1 MDLIL
6 TFDLGT
12 TSVKTCIFGRE
23 LGILGSSTLEYQLE
37 TPAPGIVELPSQ
49 VYWDTVRRGIR
60 EAAENA
66 SVDLREVKA
75 IAISTQGETMIPVD
89 SQGNALHNA
98 LVWLD
103 ERAHAEAADISTR
116 FDVETFYA
124 HTGVPECT
132 GYCPVS
138 KLLWFRRNQPEVYEK
153 AYKFLLLEDFI
164 IQRLTGRF
172 VTEKSLLC
180 TTGYYDIMAD
190 DYWQE
195 MLDTMELDREKLPQA
210 LECGTVAGTVLP
222 EIARELGLSEEAVV
236 ITAAMDQT
244 AAAVGAGNLVPGV
257 VTETTGTAMCI
268 GATADHPDMHHPA
281 RICVYRHIY
290 PGKYLLLP
298 TCMTAGMVFKW
309 FKDAF
314 CQEEA
319 RQARETGVSVY
330 DLLGDQATQAAPG
343 ANGLTLLPYFTGV
356 IQPDNDPNARGVFL
370 GVGLDTKKPEFVRAI
385 FEGIAYMLR
394 ENLALIETVDGQK
407 VTAVR
412 SLGGGSRSTLWRQI
426 KADVCGVEISSMSE
440 AECTSLGAAILAAVA
455 LGYYPDA
462 AEAARVGNSL
472 ASTLTPDEGKKALY
486 DRGFAR
492 YQRLW
497 LACRP
502 IFNEEGLQL

>member
-1 MDLIL
+1 MELIL

-12 TSVKTCIFGRE
+12 TSVKTCIFSKE
-23 LGILGSSTLEYQLE
+23 LRILGSSTLEYQLL

-49 VYWDTVRRGIR
+49 VYWDTIRQGIAD
-60 EAAENA
+60 AAVDA
-66 SVDLREVKA
+66 KVDLQDVRA

-89 SQGNALHNA
+89 RDGKALHNA
-98 LVWLD
+98 VVWLD
-103 ERAHAEAADISTR
+103 ERAHAEAADICGH
-116 FDVETFYA
+116 FDAETFYA

-138 KLLWFRRNQPEVYEK
+138 KLLWFRRNQKDVYDA
-153 AYKFLLLEDFI
+153 AYKFLLLEDFV

-180 TTGYYDIMAD
+180 TTGYYDIMEDA
-190 DYWQE
+190 YWDE
-195 MLDTMELDREKLPQA
+195 MLTAMDLDGSKLPEA
-210 LECGTVAGTVLP
+210 LECGTTVGRVLP
-222 EIARELGLSEEAVV
+222 EIARELGLSPEAVV

-244 AAAVGAGNLVPGV
+244 AAAVGAGNLVPGI

-268 GATADHPDMHHPA
+268 GGTADHADMHHPA

-309 FKDAF
+309 FKDSF

-319 RQARETGVSVY
+319 RQAAETGVSVY
-330 DLLGDQATQAAPG
+330 DLLGDQAGQVAPG
-343 ANGLTLLPYFTGV
+343 ANGLILIPYFTGV
-356 IQPDNDPNARGVFL
+356 IQPDNDPNARGVFF

-412 SLGGGSRSTLWRQI
+412 SLGGGSRSRIWRQI
-426 KADVCGVEISSMSE
+426 KSDVCGVEIDSMSE

-462 AEAARVGNSL
+462 AEAARIGNSL
-472 ASTLTPDEGKKALY
+472 ASTLTPDVSKKEIY
-486 DRGFAR
+486 DKGFAR
-492 YQRLW
+492 YQKVW
-497 LACRP
+497 QQCRP
-502 IFNEEGLQL
+502 IFDEL

>member
-1 MDLIL
+1 MIL

-12 TSVKTCIFGRE
+12 TSVKTCIFGQE
-23 LGILGSSTLEYQLE
+23 LRILGSSTLEYQLL
-37 TPAPGIVELPSQ
+37 TPAPGIVELPPQ
-49 VYWDTVRRGIR
+49 VYWDTICRGIA
-60 EAAENA
+60 EAARDA
-66 SVDLREVKA
+66 RVDLKQIKA
-75 IAISTQGETMIPVD
+75 IAISTQGETLIPVD
-89 SQGNALHNA
+89 RDGNVLHNA

-103 ERAHAEAADISTR
+103 ERAHGEAAAISEH
-116 FDVETFYA
+116 FDAETFYA

-138 KLLWFRRNQPEVYEK
+138 KLLWFRRNRPEIYGK
-153 AYKFLLLEDFI
+153 TYKFLLLEDFI

-180 TTGYYDIMAD
+180 TTGYYDIIAD
-190 DYWQE
+190 DYWNE
-195 MLDTMELDREKLPQA
+195 MLDAAGLDREKLPEA
-210 LECGTVAGTVLP
+210 LECGTVVGPVLP
-222 EIARELGLSEEAVV
+222 AVAEALGLSTEAVV

-244 AAAVGAGNLVPGV
+244 AAAVGAGNLAPGV

-309 FKDAF
+309 FKDSF

-319 RQARETGVSVY
+319 RKAAETGVSVY
-330 DLLGDQATQAAPG
+330 DLLGDQAGQVAPG
-343 ANGLTLLPYFTGV
+343 ANGLILLPYFTGV
-356 IQPDNDPNARGVFL
+356 IQPDNDPNARGVFF

-394 ENLALIETVDGQK
+394 ENLALIEIVDGQK

-412 SLGGGSRSTLWRQI
+412 SLGGGSRSQIWRQI
-426 KADVCGVEISSMSE
+426 KADVCGVEISSMTE

-462 AEAARVGNSL
+462 AQAAGIGNSL
-472 ASTLTPDEGKKALY
+472 ASTLTPDPAKEELY
-486 DRGFAR
+486 NRGFTR
-492 YQRLW
+492 YQRVW
-497 LACRP
+497 QQCRP
-502 IFNEEGLQL
+502 IFDEGWCQA

>member
-12 TSVKTCIFGRE
+12 TSVKTCLFSKE
-23 LGILGSSTLEYQLE
+23 LSILGSSTLEYQLV

-49 VYWDTVRRGIR
+49 VYWDTIRRGIAG
-60 EAAENA
+60 AAA
-66 SVDLREVKA
+66 DAGADLMDVRA
-75 IAISTQGETMIPVD
+75 IAITTQGETMIPVD
-89 SQGNALHNA
+89 SCGNALHNA
-98 LVWLD
+98 IVWLD
-103 ERAHAEAADISTR
+103 ERAHAEAADICAH
-116 FDVETFYA
+116 FDAETFYA

-138 KLLWFRRNQPEVYEK
+138 KLLWFKRNQPEVYG
-153 AYKFLLLEDFI
+153 AAHKFLLLEDFV
-164 IQRLTGRF
+164 IQKLTGRF

-190 DYWQE
+190 AYWSE
-195 MLDTMELDREKLPQA
+195 MLDTMGLDVSKLPEP
-210 LECGTVAGTVLP
+210 LECGAQAGRVLP
-222 EIARELGLSEEAVV
+222 EVARELGLNPEALV

-244 AAAVGAGNLVPGV
+244 AAAVGAGNLVPGI

-314 CQEEA
+314 CQEES
-319 RQARETGVSVY
+319 RQAEETGVSVY
-330 DLLGDQATQAAPG
+330 DILGNQAGQAAPG
-343 ANGLTLLPYFTGV
+343 ANGLVLIPYFTGV
-356 IQPDNDPNARGVFL
+356 IQPDNDPNARGIFL

-412 SLGGGSRSTLWRQI
+412 SLGGGARSRIWRQI
-426 KADVCGVEISSMSE
+426 KADVCGVEIASMSE
-440 AECTSLGAAILAAVA
+440 SECTSLGAAILAAVA

-462 AEAARVGNSL
+462 ADAARQGNSL
-472 ASTLTPDEGKKALY
+472 ASSLLPDESKRALY

-492 YQRLW
+492 YQKVW
-497 LACRP
+497 QQCRP
-502 IFNEEGLQL
+502 IFNEL

>member
-1 MDLIL
+1 MELIL

-12 TSVKTCIFGRE
+12 TSVKTCIFSRDMK
-23 LGILGSSTLEYQLE
+23 ILGSSTLEYQLL
-37 TPAPGIVELPSQ
+37 TPASGIVELPPE
-49 VYWDTVRRGIR
+49 VYWDTIKKGIAG
-60 EAAENA
+60 AADDA
-66 SVDLREVKA
+66 GVSLKDVAA

-89 SQGNALHNA
+89 EAGNALHNA
-98 LVWLD
+98 VVWLD
-103 ERAHAEAADISTR
+103 ERAHGEAADISAK
-116 FDVETFYA
+116 FDAETFYA

-138 KLLWFRRNQPEVYEK
+138 KLLWFRRNAPEIYEK
-153 AYKFLLLEDFI
+153 AHKFLLLEDFVI
-164 IQRLTGRF
+164 GRLTGRF

-180 TTGYYDIMAD
+180 TTGYYDIIAD
-190 DYWQE
+190 SYWDE
-195 MLDTMELDREKLPQA
+195 LLDAMDLDKNKLPEA
-210 LECGTVAGTVLP
+210 LECGTVVGSVLP
-222 EIARELGLSEEAVV
+222 EVAEALGLSPEAKV

-244 AAAVGAGNLVPGV
+244 AAAVGAGNLTPGI

-281 RICVYRHIY
+281 RVCVYRHIY

-314 CQEEA
+314 CQEESRLA
-319 RQARETGVSVY
+319 EETGVSVY
-330 DLLGDQATQAAPG
+330 DILGDQAGDVAPG
-343 ANGLTLLPYFTGV
+343 AGGLILLPYFTGV

-370 GVGLDTKKPEFVRAI
+370 GVGLDTGKPEFVRAI

-394 ENLALIETVDGQK
+394 ENLLLIETVDGQK

-412 SLGGGSRSTLWRQI
+412 SLGGGSKSKIWRQI
-426 KADVCGVEISSMSE
+426 KADVCGVEICSMSE

-462 AEAARVGNSL
+462 ATAAALGNSL
-472 ASTLTPDEGKKALY
+472 ASTLTPDDSKKAIY
-486 DRGFAR
+486 DKGYHR
-492 YQRLW
+492 YQQVW
-497 LACRP
+497 QQCRP
-502 IFNEEGLQL
+502 IFNAL

>member
-1 MDLIL
+1 MIL

-12 TSVKTCIFGRE
+12 TSVKTCIFGKE
-23 LGILGSSTLEYQLE
+23 LRVLGSATLEYRLL
-37 TPAPGIVELPSQ
+37 TPAPGIVELPPQ
-49 VYWDTVRRGIR
+49 VYWDTICRGIG
-60 EAAENA
+60 EAAQDA
-66 SVDLREVKA
+66 GVDLKQIEA
-75 IAISTQGETMIPVD
+75 IAISTQGETLIPVD
-89 SQGNALHNA
+89 REGNVLHNA

-103 ERAHAEAADISTR
+103 ERAHEEAAAINEH
-116 FDVETFYA
+116 FDAETFYA

-138 KLLWFRRNQPEVYEK
+138 KLLWFRRNRPEIYDK
-153 AYKFLLLEDFI
+153 TYKFLLLEDFI

-180 TTGYYDIMAD
+180 TTGYYDIIAD
-190 DYWQE
+190 DFWDE
-195 MLDTMELDREKLPQA
+195 MLEAAELDREKLPDA
-210 LECGTVAGTVLP
+210 LECGIVAGHVLP
-222 EIARELGLSEEAVV
+222 DVARKLGLSTDAVV

-244 AAAVGAGNLVPGV
+244 AAAVGAGNLTPGV

-319 RQARETGVSVY
+319 KKAAETGVSVY
-330 DLLGDQATQAAPG
+330 DLLGDQAGKVSPG
-343 ANGLTLLPYFTGV
+343 SNGLILLPYFTGV
-356 IQPDNDPNARGVFL
+356 IQPDNDPNARGVFF
-370 GVGLDTKKPEFVRAI
+370 GVGLDTQKPEFVRAI

-412 SLGGGSRSTLWRQI
+412 SLGGGSRSQIWRQI
-426 KADVCGVEISSMSE
+426 KADVCGVEISSMAE

-462 AEAARVGNSL
+462 AQAARAGNSL
-472 ASTLTPDEGKKALY
+472 ASTLTPDPSKADIY
-486 DRGFAR
+486 DKGFAR

-497 LACRP
+497 QQCRP
-502 IFNEEGLQL
+502 IFDEGWCQP